1 MTLCHLNDNRKSIDS
16 MPARRAADS
25 ETDQALASI
34 SVLEPQGERRRR
46 QLVEI
51 AARVIEQEGV
61 DAVRIPHIAELAG
74 VGRTALY
81 RYFPRREDL
90 LDAVFADFDERLRQR
105 VEPTEFTEAL
115 RALRDAS
122 SEAIPASTARLFGA
136 IWDVLDECGPAGLIL
151 RAHASA
157 HEDEESGEP
166 EPSATNNRFRAEWI
180 EIGFSSI
187 EAALIIDTA
196 NAILTRLYRSDR
208 RGLIPREEAQR
219 LGYLA
224 VLGLVRGLAE
234 ARQS

>member
-1 MTLCHLNDNRKSIDS
+1 
-16 MPARRAADS
+16 MPARRAADPAA
-25 ETDQALASI
+25 DQPSASI

-61 DAVRIPHIAELAG
+61 DAVRIPYIAELAG

-90 LDAVFADFDERLRQR
+90 LDAVFADFDERLRER
-105 VEPTEFTEAL
+105 VEPAAFAEAL
-115 RALRDAS
+115 RALRTAS
-122 SEAIPASTARLFGA
+122 SDAIPASTERLFGA
-136 IWDVLDECGPAGLIL
+136 IWEVLDECGPAGLIL

-157 HEDEESGEP
+157 HEDDGEEAASDA
-166 EPSATNNRFRAEWI
+166 SDTNDRFRNEWVA
-180 EIGFSSI
+180 IGFSNI

-196 NAILTRLYRSDR
+196 NALLTRLYRSDR
-208 RGLIPREEAQR
+208 RGLISRAEAQR

-224 VLGLVRGLAE
+224 VLGLVRGLSE
-234 ARQS
+234 ARRD

>member
-1 MTLCHLNDNRKSIDS
+1 
-16 MPARRAADS
+16 MPARRAADPES
-25 ETDQALASI
+25 NQALASI
-34 SVLEPQGERRRR
+34 AVLEPQGERRRR

-51 AARVIEQEGV
+51 TARVIEQEGV

-90 LDAVFADFDERLRQR
+90 LDAVHADFDERLRER
-105 VEPTEFTEAL
+105 VEPEEFAEAL

-122 SEAIPASTARLFGA
+122 GDAIPTSTSRLFGA

-157 HEDEESGEP
+157 HDDEENGAERETSE
-166 EPSATNNRFRAEWI
+166 TNDRFRAAWI

-187 EAALIIDTA
+187 ETALIINSA
-196 NAILTRLYRSDR
+196 NAILTLLYRSDR
-208 RGLIPREEAQR
+208 RGLIRREEAQR

-224 VLGLVRGLAE
+224 VLGIVRGLAE
-234 ARQS
+234 ARQN

>member
-1 MTLCHLNDNRKSIDS
+1 
-16 MPARRAADS
+16 MPARRAADPAA
-25 ETDQALASI
+25 DQPSASI

-61 DAVRIPHIAELAG
+61 DAVRIPYIAELAG

-90 LDAVFADFDERLRQR
+90 LDAVFADFDERLRER
-105 VEPTEFTEAL
+105 VEPAAFAEAL
-115 RALRDAS
+115 RALRTAS
-122 SEAIPASTARLFGA
+122 SDAIPASTERLFGA
-136 IWDVLDECGPAGLIL
+136 IWEVLDECGPAGLIL

-157 HEDEESGEP
+157 HEDDAEAAASDA
-166 EPSATNNRFRAEWI
+166 SDTNDRFRNEWVA
-180 EIGFSSI
+180 IGFSNI

-196 NAILTRLYRSDR
+196 NALLTRLYRSDR
-208 RGLIPREEAQR
+208 RGLISRAEAQR

-224 VLGLVRGLAE
+224 VLGLVRGLSE
-234 ARQS
+234 ARRD